1 MNKRMLALVIVALS
15 LFLVI
20 PLTSAAV
27 AIQPVTVWTDKQKY
41 APGEKG
47 TLYVAFYNTR
57 DEPVDI
63 KNITI
68 VYQSW
73 AAYIEGTG
81 WVGNETKTITK
92 PLSSKQTFIF
102 KNEDAIT
109 FTVPTDGRGAST
121 NVYVEIGTNKGYVTD
136 YGYITV
142 PDTPRYMDQIV
153 SLFTIQIVLIIVA
166 TIIVAAT
173 IFLSARR
180 PPQMIWKS
188 EEKE

>member
-1 MNKRMLALVIVALS
+1 MLALVIVALS

-27 AIQPVTVWTDKQKY
+27 TIQPVTVWTDKQKY

-81 WVGNETKTITK
+81 WVGNETKKLTE
-92 PLSSKQTFIF
+92 PLSSKTTRVF
-102 KNEDAIT
+102 KDIT
-109 FTVPTDGRGAST
+109 FTVPTDGRGT
-121 NVYVEIGTNKGYVTD
+121 PTYVYVEIGTNKGYVSES
-136 YGYITV
+136 GYINV